1 MSGVKWIKICTDI
14 FDDEKVVLI
23 ESMPEADG
31 IIVIWFKL
39 LCLAGKQNNGGVF
52 MLNDKIAY
60 TDEMLAHIFRR
71 PLPTVRLALKTF
83 ESFGMIEIVD
93 NVVTIPKWEKHQ
105 SLDVLEKARETN
117 RKKIANYRAKQ
128 KRIAAGGCNGYCNGY
143 SNGYSNGYVPV
154 TVTGVDKEEDK
165 DISHESHA
173 CAREKNDENGALTAF
188 LQAHPTIK
196 NDLKSK
202 IEIEIDWDAL
212 GKAIRESEWLNNC
225 TSLKWLINNYDKVLT
240 GAYKTFK
247 PDKTQHF
254 ENERQYD
261 KDELNSLLTNID
273 DVDF

>member
-1 MSGVKWIKICTDI
+1 MAEVKWIKICTDI

-23 ESMPEADG
+23 ENMPDADG

-71 PLPTVRLALKTF
+71 PLTTVRLALKTF
-83 ESFGMIEIVD
+83 EDFGMIEIVD

-105 SLDVLEKARETN
+105 SLDILEKARETN

-128 KRIAAGGCNGYCNGY
+128 KRIASGDCNGY

-154 TVTGVDKEEDK
+154 TVTGIDKEEDK

-173 CAREKNDENGALTAF
+173 CACEEKTENGALTAF
-188 LQAHPTIK
+188 LQTHTTIK
-196 NDLKSK
+196 NDLLS
-202 IEIEIDWDAL
+202 EIPLNIDWAAL
-212 GKAIRESEWLNNC
+212 GRAIAESEWLQQC
-225 TSLKWLINNYDKVLT
+225 TSLRWLIENYDKIIS

-247 PDKTQHF
+247 AGKTQHF
-254 ENERQYD
+254 EAERKYTAE
-261 KDELNSLLTNID
+261 ELDGLYKNVD
-273 DVDF
+273 DIEF